1 MRWQEPR
8 DESLAIVLESVRR
21 FGKEEIE
28 SARSTHEET
37 GLFPAELVKK
47 MGAMGLFGLTIP
59 EEYGGSGM
67 GTLAASFVAREL
79 AYRWPALHL
88 IWTAN
93 GSLAAFPIMSAGTKE
108 QKARILPKLASGE
121 ILGCYALTEPNAGSD
136 AASMLMRA
144 DWRKD
149 SLTWLLNGSKIFIT
163 NALHASVAVVFA
175 RTGKK
180 AISAFL
186 IESPEEGLRYPGVT
200 VRYIPKRVLKSSDF
214 CEINCVDVLL
224 PDSALL
230 GREGKGFAIA
240 MQTLDGG
247 RINIAAQAIGMAMR
261 IFDDAYEYTHLRQQ
275 FGRPVWEN
283 QKVQFDFARAYAELS
298 AAWALVVEASEVRDR
313 GESFTRLAAAAKLF
327 ATETSWRIGS
337 DLLTCFGGM
346 AFTQESEWLP
356 RLLDIAPTRVYE
368 GANNIQHMVIA
379 KHLDD

>member
-1 MRWQEPR
+1 MRWQEPS

-21 FGKEEIE
+21 FGKDEVE
-28 SARSTHEET
+28 SARAKYEED
-37 GLFPAELVKK
+37 GIFPTELVRQ
-47 MGAMGLFGLTIP
+47 MGALGLFGLTIP

-93 GSLAAFPIMSAGTKE
+93 GSLAAFPVMLAGTKE

-136 AASMLMRA
+136 AGSMTMRA
-144 DWRKD
+144 EWRKD
-149 SLTWLLNGSKIFIT
+149 SLTWLLNGAKIFIT

-186 IESPEEGLRYPGVT
+186 IESSEAGLRYPGVG

-214 CEINCVDVLL
+214 CEINCTDVLL

-230 GREGKGFAIA
+230 GKEGKGFAIA

-247 RINIAAQAIGMAMR
+247 RINIAAQAVGMAMR
-261 IFDDAYEYTHLRQQ
+261 VFDDAYEYAHVRRQ

-298 AAWALVVEASEVRDR
+298 AAWALVLQASEARDR
-313 GESFTRLAAAAKLF
+313 GESVTRVASAAKLV
-327 ATETSWRIGS
+327 ATETAWRVGS
-337 DLLTCFGGM
+337 DLATYFGGM
-346 AFTQESEWLP
+346 AFTEESPWLA